1 MVENTKEIVIA
12 LINSKQ
18 ICNHSEPDENI
29 EEARKAIRE
38 IHQELLNTK
47 KLVPESDE

>member
-18 ICNHSEPDENI
+18 ICNYAEPDKNI

-47 KLVPESDE
+47 KLAPELDK